1 MIYSKEES
9 AKRQQE
15 RESRALRR
23 SIYRTYAFLP
33 CWCQKCGREFQWEF
47 GWAHYAYVYKTCLCK
62 ECAPNKEAAY
72 QFLKEYFKI

>member
-15 RESRALRR
+15 RESRALMR
-23 SIYRTYAFLP
+23 SIHRTYAFLP
-33 CWCQKCGREFQWEF
+33 CWCEKCDREFQWEF
-47 GWAHYAYVYKTCLCK
+47 GWTTLVFKICLCK

-72 QFLKEYFKI
+72 QFFKEYYKI